1 MERFLRLGGRS
12 KGSADAI
19 RGELK
24 GIRISY
30 TGEEMG
36 TCHILTREQVLP
48 ALPPGEHGASVDV
61 MALLSPGTQRL
72 LQDPHSLIVADKG
85 QELPPLQARVHCSS
99 EELLPL
105 CNELVNRQ
113 ICEWIPLDSVFHFRK
128 QPVLSGL
135 FGVEK
140 PTTLADGRSVLRLI
154 MNLVPINSVMEPIA
168 GCVRHLPSITS
179 WLGITTEIDDHI
191 AWFQSDLSSAFYL
204 FRLPAQWTKF
214 LAFNVKVA
222 GNLLGLTDNRTYV
235 MACRVIPMGWISSVA
250 LMQEVAERVAYLG
263 GAEPDSQISR
273 GCALPLFLTA
283 CVHEGQ
289 SRDRPWWHVYLDNFC
304 AGQRVSGPSSF
315 QKGHALHGLVED
327 IWSQSGLVSSEKKRV
342 SGASTAQELGA
353 WIDGETHTISVSGE
367 RFIRL
372 IHVTLYL
379 LLIHVNRK
387 AVQVVVGRWVHAL
400 QFRRPA
406 MVMLTQ
412 VWKFISQTRPTP
424 SVVLGTRQELW
435 KLILISPLLHTFL
448 GATVDNCTTASD
460 ASLRGGAVGIGP
472 ELSLEGKDFVLSSQ
486 ARSGDVGTVPILVI
500 SLFNGIGGCF
510 RVYDI
515 LDIRPLGLIAVE
527 LHKPANRIVE
537 RRWPHAKIVPDV
549 RLVNAAMIK
558 QWRLEFP
565 MAEEIHIWAGFP
577 CVDLSR
583 VRANRQGLQGPAS
596 SLVFE
601 IPRIEELVK
610 KEFGAGVLY
619 KKVIENVSS
628 MDKTAAIDIS
638 KMFGLTPYE
647 SDSIEASTLR
657 LVFRVIGRGFH

>member
-327 IWSQSGLVSSEKKRV
+327 IWSQSGWSLRRRSEF
-342 SGASTAQELGA
+342 QELRRHKSWALGSMA
-353 WIDGETHTISVSGE
+353 
-367 RFIRL
+367 RL
-372 IHVTLYL
+372 
-379 LLIHVNRK
+379 
-387 AVQVVVGRWVHAL
+387 
-400 QFRRPA
+400 
-406 MVMLTQ
+406 
-412 VWKFISQTRPTP
+412 TP
-424 SVVLGTRQELW
+424 SRFRESG
-435 KLILISPLLHTFL
+435 
-448 GATVDNCTTASD
+448 
-460 ASLRGGAVGIGP
+460 
-472 ELSLEGKDFVLSSQ
+472 SS
-486 ARSGDVGTVPILVI
+486 V
-500 SLFNGIGGCF
+500 
-510 RVYDI
+510 
-515 LDIRPLGLIAVE
+515 
-527 LHKPANRIVE
+527 
-537 RRWPHAKIVPDV
+537 
-549 RLVNAAMIK
+549 
-558 QWRLEFP
+558 
-565 MAEEIHIWAGFP
+565 
-577 CVDLSR
+577 
-583 VRANRQGLQGPAS
+583 
-596 SLVFE
+596 
-601 IPRIEELVK
+601 
-610 KEFGAGVLY
+610 
-619 KKVIENVSS
+619 
-628 MDKTAAIDIS
+628 
-638 KMFGLTPYE
+638 
-647 SDSIEASTLR
+647 
-657 LVFRVIGRGFH
+657 